1 MKFKAELIKIDD
13 KPNKNG
19 RIYTEEA
26 LKNIEENIL
35 NKNVVYYSFEGN
47 YDITEYTS
55 FDIVGKIIDVKREN
69 NTLSVIG
76 EFIDNVSVNPI
87 IEIIKDLKC
96 LYLSTIGYGCYSLR
110 DNTTI
115 EEYEYDSCSIIKEP
129 AFDVKPIELIEE
141 LNATN

>member
-1 MKFKAELIKIDD
+1 MKFRAELIKING

-35 NKNVVYYSFEGN
+35 NKNAVYYSLDEDNF
-47 YDITEYTS
+47 YD
-55 FDIVGKIIDVKREN
+55 FPPKNIVGKIIDVKREN

-96 LYLSTIGYGCYSLR
+96 LCLSPNGYGCYSLR

-115 EEYEYDSCSIIKEP
+115 EEYEYVSCSIIKEP

-141 LNATN
+141 L

>member
-13 KPNKNG
+13 NPNKNG

-35 NKNVVYYSFEGN
+35 NKNAVYYPFKED
-47 YDITEYTS
+47 YDITEYTPS
-55 FDIVGKIIDVKREN
+55 DIVGKIIDVKRED

-96 LYLSTIGYGCYSLR
+96 LYLSPSGYGCYSLR

>member
-1 MKFKAELIKIDD
+1 MKFRAELIKING

-35 NKNVVYYSFEGN
+35 NKNVVYYPFKGD
-47 YDITEYTS
+47 YDIIEYTPS
-55 FDIVGKIIDVKREN
+55 DIVGKIIDVKRED
-69 NTLSVIG
+69 NTLVVIG

-96 LYLSTIGYGCYSLR
+96 LYLSPNGYGCYSLR

-115 EEYEYDSCSIIKEP
+115 EEYEYDYCSITKEP

>member
-1 MKFKAELIKIDD
+1 MKFRAELIKING

-26 LKNIEENIL
+26 LKNIEENIF
-35 NKNVVYYSFEGN
+35 NKNVVYYPFKGD
-47 YDITEYTS
+47 YDITEYTP

-69 NTLSVIG
+69 NTLFVIG

-96 LYLSTIGYGCYSLR
+96 LYLSPNGYGCYSFK
-110 DNTTI
+110 DNKTI
-115 EEYEYDSCSIIKEP
+115 EDYEYDYCSITKEP

-141 LNATN
+141 L